1 MSNIEHLF
9 PIPIGMFNLDRP
21 LTDEELLFARGQETR
36 SNAGNLT
43 SQNSYVLRDSL
54 MTPLRSW
61 VEDCLSEYF
70 KATVNPSNDI
80 QLRITQSWFN
90 YSETGQWHH
99 KHTHPNSLVSGVFYL
114 NTNSDDKIYFH
125 RSGYQQFKFTPQ
137 DWNLYNTESW
147 WFEAVTGRLV
157 LFPSSL
163 EHSVPNVTGEAVRIS
178 MSFNS
183 FPVGTIG
190 SDANLDELRL

>member
-36 SNAGNLT
+36 SNAGNL
-43 SQNSYVLRDSL
+43 SSKSSYVLRDSA

-61 VEDCLSEYF
+61 IEDCVMEYF
-70 KATVNPSNDI
+70 RATTNPYNDI
-80 QLRITQSWFN
+80 HLRITQSWFN
-90 YSETGQWHH
+90 YSEKGQWHH
-99 KHTHPNSLVSGVFYL
+99 KHAHQNSLVSGVFYL
-114 NTNSDDKIYFH
+114 NTNPDDKIYFH
-125 RSGYQQFKFTPQ
+125 RSGWQQLKFVPKE
-137 DWNLYNTESW
+137 WNVYNADSW

-163 EHSVPNVTGEAVRIS
+163 EHNVPAVTGEDVRIS
-178 MSFNS
+178 MSFNT
-183 FPVGTIG
+183 FPVGIMG
-190 SDANLDELRL
+190 SESDLTELRL